1 MVGVGYGG
9 RNRVGV
15 KFSGQKIWPKIGSRG
30 RGHQER
36 MDGSRHPPPPTTTCT
51 HTLRR
56 GSLKPAFEIIC
67 LVRSLL
73 SDHLAVFLSIQ
84 KEVCKP

>member
-1 MVGVGYGG
+1 MGYRG

-15 KFSGQKIWPKIGSRG
+15 EFSGQKIWPKIGSRG

-36 MDGSRHPPPPTTTCT
+36 MDGSRHPPPHHHL
-51 HTLRR
+51 HTYSKK
-56 GSLKPAFEIIC
+56 GSLKPVFEIIC
-67 LVRSLL
+67 LVQSLL